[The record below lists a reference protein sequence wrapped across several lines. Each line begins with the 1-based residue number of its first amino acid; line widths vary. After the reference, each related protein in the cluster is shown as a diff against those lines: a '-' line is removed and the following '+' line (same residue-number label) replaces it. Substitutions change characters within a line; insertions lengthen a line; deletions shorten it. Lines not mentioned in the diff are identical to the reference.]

1 MIYKN
6 LKSALLGLVL
16 TCAVNSITA
25 QTHFP
30 VQISLT
36 PGLSSQGKQGQSTIN
51 NFSLNILGGKT
62 GGVDGV
68 EIGGLFNINA
78 MNVKGVQVGGI
89 FNLTGEV
96 DGVQVGGI
104 YNHAAGSVKGLQVG
118 GINNF
123 VKGSVNGLQIGGI
136 YNQVNKEVKGMQLAG
151 IANVTTAKV
160 DGIQVSG
167 IANISKEVNG
177 VQVGGIFNY
186 TKKLRGVQ
194 IGLINFASESSG
206 YSIGLL
212 NFVPNGY
219 HKIAFST
226 NEVFQANVA
235 YKSGNNKLY
244 SIILGGVSTPDDARA
259 YAFGLGL
266 GKEITIA
273 KMLSINPE
281 ISSQYVYLGT
291 FQDYNSLNKFN
302 LDFHL
307 NIGKH
312 FSMFAGPAL
321 SAFYQETKNP
331 FPGYKTELPNTST
344 NTFKINN
351 NMVGWIGWN
360 AGISFF

>member
-16 TCAVNSITA
+16 TSAVNSINA

-36 PGLSSQGKQGQSTIN
+36 PGLCTQGKQGQSTIN

-78 MNVKGVQVGGI
+78 LNVKGVQVGGI
-89 FNLTGEV
+89 
-96 DGVQVGGI
+96 
-104 YNHAAGSVKGLQVG
+104 YNNAAGSVKGLQVG
-118 GINNF
+118 GIHNF
-123 VKGSVNGLQIGGI
+123 VKGSLNGLQIGGI

-151 IANVTTAKV
+151 IANVAKTRV
-160 DGIQVSG
+160 DGLQVSG
-167 IANISKEVNG
+167 IVNISKEVTG

-186 TKKLRGVQ
+186 AKKLRGVQ
-194 IGLINFASESSG
+194 IGLVNFASESSG

-212 NFVPNGY
+212 NFVPDGY
-219 HKIAFST
+219 HKLVFST

-244 SIILGGVSTPDDARA
+244 TIILGGVSTPNDARA

-266 GKEITIA
+266 GTEITIA

-291 FQDYNSLNKFN
+291 FYDYNSLNKLN

-312 FSMFAGPAL
+312 FSMFAGPAF
-321 SAFYQETKNP
+321 SAYYQETENP
-331 FPGYKTELPNTST
+331 FPGYKKELPNTST
-344 NTFKINN
+344 HTYKINN
-351 NMVGWIGWN
+351 NMTGWIGWN